1 MWLVPYI
8 FLLGITTG
16 EDVRFDCH
24 PEPDA
29 SKEVCERR
37 NCIWKED
44 TITEGIPYCFM
55 KPKIG
60 YKLLRR
66 IGDARTLTKSSGP
79 MNPWGEDIKEIYF
92 ASHYFGKTLNVKI
105 FVGGRYEPPLDLP
118 REPSK
123 SIEDLELTTY
133 DEENPFYFTVS
144 RESTQT
150 KLWDT
155 SLGK

>member
-8 FLLGITTG
+8 FLLGMTTG

-24 PEPDA
+24 PEPGA
-29 SKEVCERR
+29 SKE
-37 NCIWKED
+37 
-44 TITEGIPYCFM
+44 
-55 KPKIG
+55 
-60 YKLLRR
+60 
-66 IGDARTLTKSSGP
+66 ARTLTKSSGP

-123 SIEDLELTTY
+123 STEDLELTTY

-155 SLGK
+155 SLGE